1 MSEFV
6 VKRRH
11 YGGGDSVVA
20 WRVTEQAARILA
32 AAKNTEYQTDN
43 YVVEPYDPAK
53 VVGWSTTGECSGLG
67 HR

>member
-1 MSEFV
+1 MSEFL

-11 YGGGDSVVA
+11 YGGGESVVA

-43 YVVEPYDPAK
+43 YFVEAYDPSK
-53 VVGWSTTGECSGLG
+53 VVGWSTNIERSGLG